1 MKNLLYFFCT
11 VCMISNAKA
20 QTINFPD
27 KNLKAR
33 LLKAEIG
40 NGIAYQQGGSFKID
54 SNNDNEIQVS
64 EALLVNDLVLYNC
77 GISDLG
83 GLEYFTNLTHLN
95 CANNTISKLDLSTF
109 PKLVGFD
116 AYNNRLTSLNVSNLT
131 VLTNFS
137 CLNNQITSLLLSNL
151 PKLLVIRCENNL
163 LTTLSVNNLPNLSD
177 LFCNNNML
185 STLDTSNLTQLGK
198 LNCAS
203 NRLNT
208 LYIINNSIEAP
219 IYLDFSNN
227 PNLEY
232 VCADDFQLTQVQEKI
247 TEYGYSNCYTN
258 SYCSFV
264 PGGNFYTA
272 NGSIK
277 YDETSDGC
285 DVLDIAFPN
294 LKLSMSN
301 GTNTGNVFGNS
312 TGNYTYTV
320 PDGTYTMQ
328 PVLDNPTYFTIF
340 PTSVDITFPTQAS
353 PYSQNF
359 CVTPN
364 GSHPDLDINL
374 SQMNW
379 DYTAMPGSNNTYK
392 IIYKNKGTNTQSGT
406 INFSFD
412 DAVTD
417 YVYSNPSASGQS
429 VNTLVWN
436 FSNLKPFESREIQV
450 ILHFNSDTDL
460 PPVNDG
466 DLFAFTSSINTVSI
480 DETPNDNT
488 FILNQVASSL
498 VLLNNVTNTLDNNF
512 IVYPN
517 PTTNTLY
524 IENKS
529 AKKESI
535 KVYNSIGQLVININ
549 EAEKITALDVT
560 PLNTG
565 NYFIIIQTEK
575 GIYKRKFIKN

>member
-1 MKNLLYFFCT
+1 
-11 VCMISNAKA
+11 
-20 QTINFPD
+20 
-27 KNLKAR
+27 
-33 LLKAEIG
+33 
-40 NGIAYQQGGSFKID
+40 
-54 SNNDNEIQVS
+54 
-64 EALLVNDLVLYNC
+64 
-77 GISDLG
+77 
-83 GLEYFTNLTHLN
+83 
-95 CANNTISKLDLSTF
+95 
-109 PKLVGFD
+109 
-116 AYNNRLTSLNVSNLT
+116 
-131 VLTNFS
+131 
-137 CLNNQITSLLLSNL
+137 
-151 PKLLVIRCENNL
+151 
-163 LTTLSVNNLPNLSD
+163 
-177 LFCNNNML
+177 
-185 STLDTSNLTQLGK
+185 
-198 LNCAS
+198 
-203 NRLNT
+203 LNT
-208 LYIINNSIEAP
+208 LYIKNNSIEAP

-264 PGGNFYTA
+264 PGGNFYTI

-277 YDETSDGC
+277 YDETNDGC

-301 GTNTGNVFGNS
+301 GTNIGNVFGNS

-320 PDGTYTMQ
+320 QDGTYTMQ

-392 IIYKNKGTNTQSGT
+392 IIYKNKGTNTQSGS
-406 INFSFD
+406 INFSFN
-412 DAVTD
+412 DALTD
-417 YVYSNPSASGQS
+417 YAYSNPNASDQS
-429 VNTLVWN
+429 LNTLVWN
-436 FSNLKPFESREIQV
+436 FSNLKPFESREILV
-450 ILHFNSDTDL
+450 ILHFNSHTDL

-466 DLFAFTSSINTVSI
+466 DLLAFTSSVNTVSI
-480 DETPNDNT
+480 DDTPNDNT
-488 FILNQVASSL
+488 FILNQVASSYG
-498 VLLNNVTNTLDNNF
+498 LLNNVTNTLDNNF

-529 AKKESI
+529 AKKQSI

-565 NYFIIIQTEK
+565 NYFIIIQTDK